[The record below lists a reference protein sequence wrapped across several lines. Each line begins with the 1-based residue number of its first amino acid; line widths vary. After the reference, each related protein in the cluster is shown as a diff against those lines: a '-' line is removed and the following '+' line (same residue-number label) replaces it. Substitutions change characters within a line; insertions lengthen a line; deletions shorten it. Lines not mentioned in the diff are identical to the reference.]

1 MKLTVFYRM
10 RWVLTLAV
18 LLPAAANATAA
29 NIVDFEDLDLS
40 VPPAQAYT
48 GVKGGAFWN
57 GSDES
62 GGFTSVNASFLN
74 SYNTEYGSW
83 EGWAYSNTL
92 DTTTVGY
99 TNQYSAYA
107 GGAHSGT
114 QYGVYFQSW
123 VLTPTLTL
131 APGTTILGAWITN
144 TTYTALSMLHGDP
157 PPNAFAKK
165 FGGASGD
172 DPDWFKLTI
181 TGENSSGVTGEVDFY
196 LADYRFANNGLDY
209 IVDDWRWVDLTSL
222 GNASRLTFGLSSS
235 DSGQFGMNTPAQF
248 AIDDIATGKV
258 PEPSTLAICVLGGLF
273 AGGVSLWRR
282 RITGRAMIG

>member
-1 MKLTVFYRM
+1 MKSAGFHRM
-10 RWVLTLAV
+10 RWALALAV
-18 LLPAAANATAA
+18 LFPLATNAIGA

-48 GVKGGAFWN
+48 GVGGGAFWN

-62 GGFTSVNASFLN
+62 GGFTSGDASFLN

-83 EGWAYSNTL
+83 EGWAYSNTI
-92 DTTTVGY
+92 DTTTAGY

-114 QYGVYFQSW
+114 QYGVYFEPW
-123 VLTPTLTL
+123 VFTSTVTL
-131 APGTTILGAWITN
+131 APGAPILGAWITN
-144 TTYTALSMLHGDP
+144 TTYAALSMLHGDP

-181 TGENSSGVTGEVDFY
+181 TGENSQGVTGEVDFY
-196 LADYRFANNGLDY
+196 LADFRFANNGLDY
-209 IVDDWRWVDLTSL
+209 IVDDWTWVDLTSL

-235 DSGQFGMNTPAQF
+235 DNGQFGMNTPAQF
-248 AIDDIATGKV
+248 AIDDIVTGEV
-258 PEPSTLAICVLGGLF
+258 PEPSTLAIFGVGGLV
-273 AGGVSLWRR
+273 AGGIWLLRTRISRR
-282 RITGRAMIG
+282 KMTC